1 MTNAITHPTSHDPAK
16 TDVIVGM
23 SGGVDSSV
31 AAARLVEL
39 GYRVR
44 GIFMQNWED
53 DDDQC
58 TARQDYR
65 DAHAVIFCAT
75 AK

>member
-1 MTNAITHPTSHDPAK
+1 VGYALTMIESVQHPVTHDPTQ

-39 GYRVR
+39 GYKVS

-53 DDDQC
+53 DGN
-58 TARQDYR
+58 
-65 DAHAVIFCAT
+65 VSSPIF
-75 AK
+75 